1 MRSLKGG
8 DAKLQAVPIESYG
21 FEYGGNE
28 SENAAKMLSA
38 MADKQNSLNNTLS
51 GGRGRRL
58 KRGGSNEDGIVAP
71 QDSIVAP
78 QFAPVGPN
86 VSNQTANS
94 AAYLIN
100 STLIN
105 ATNNAANDEKI
116 YTGSQNGGKN
126 YKHRKNKSR
135 KRKKS
140 HKRVCRGKYCKKSKS
155 KKSRKHYK

>member
-8 DAKLQAVPIESYG
+8 NTKLEAVPIESYG

-58 KRGGSNEDGIVAP
+58 KRGGSNGTSDEGIV
-71 QDSIVAP
+71 IP
-78 QFAPVGPN
+78 QFPPVGPQ

-94 AAYLIN
+94 AAFQIN
-100 STLIN
+100 STLIK
-105 ATNNAANDEKI
+105 ATNDAANDSKI
-116 YTGSQNGGKN
+116 ADSQTGGKK
-126 YKHRKNKSR
+126 YKRKKNKSKKHKKTN
-135 KRKKS
+135 KR
-140 HKRVCRGKYCKKSKS
+140 RCRGKSCKKN
-155 KKSRKHYK
+155 KKSRKH